1 MARQTPR
8 FGAHLSVAGG
18 LHLAFDA
25 AGQAR
30 CDALQIFVK
39 NQRQWNAPPLSPEA
53 VRAFREHPE
62 AARITPVIAHASYL
76 LNLASADRGG
86 RAKSLAALTD
96 ELQRCEALG
105 LAGLVLHPGSAGD
118 SDMSS
123 AIRRIAAALNDV
135 LADVPDGRCAILLET
150 TAGQGSAVGWRFE
163 HLADILAGVEAENR
177 VGVCLDTCHLFAAG
191 YDFRSAGDYASMI
204 AELDRQVGIR
214 RVRCI
219 HVNDS
224 VKPLAS
230 RVDRHAHIGEGE
242 IGLAGFRHFVNDPRW
257 AGLPMILETP
267 KGEDDQGRD
276 YDVVNLSRLRR
287 LIRRTQAPDA

>member
-1 MARQTPR
+1 M
-8 FGAHLSVAGG
+8 
-18 LHLAFDA
+18 
-25 AGQAR
+25 
-30 CDALQIFVK
+30 QIFVK
-39 NQRQWNAPPLSPEA
+39 NQRQWSAPPLSPDA
-53 VRAFREHPE
+53 VRAFREHPQ
-62 AARITPVIAHASYL
+62 AARVAPVIAHASYL
-76 LNLASADRGG
+76 LNLASADRAA

-105 LAGLVLHPGSAGD
+105 VAGLVLHPGAAGD

-123 AIRRIAAALNDV
+123 AIRRIAVALNDV
-135 LADVPDGRCAILLET
+135 LAAVPDGRCAILLET

-163 HLADILAGVEAENR
+163 HLADLLAGVEAGDR
-177 VGVCLDTCHLFAAG
+177 VGACLDTCHLFAAG
-191 YDFRSAGDYASMI
+191 YDFRTADDYALMI
-204 AELDRQVGIR
+204 AELDRLIGVR

-224 VKPLAS
+224 VKPLGS

-257 AGLPMILETP
+257 ADLPMILETP

-276 YDVVNLSRLRR
+276 YDALNLQRLRR
-287 LIRRTQAPDA
+287 LIRRSRTPVD

>member
-25 AGQAR
+25 ARQAR

-39 NQRQWNAPPLSPEA
+39 NQRQWSAPSLSPDA

-105 LAGLVLHPGSAGD
+105 LAGLVLHPGSAAD

-135 LADVPDGRCAILLET
+135 LAAVPDGRCAILLET

-163 HLADILAGVEAENR
+163 HLADILAGVEAGDR

-191 YDFRSAGDYASMI
+191 YDFRSADDYASMI
-204 AELDRQVGIR
+204 TELDRQVGIQ

-242 IGLAGFRHFVNDPRW
+242 IGLAGFRHFVNDSRW

-267 KGEDDQGRD
+267 KGEDDKGRD
-276 YDVVNLSRLRR
+276 YDAVNLSRLRR
-287 LIRRTQAPDA
+287 LIRRTQASDA